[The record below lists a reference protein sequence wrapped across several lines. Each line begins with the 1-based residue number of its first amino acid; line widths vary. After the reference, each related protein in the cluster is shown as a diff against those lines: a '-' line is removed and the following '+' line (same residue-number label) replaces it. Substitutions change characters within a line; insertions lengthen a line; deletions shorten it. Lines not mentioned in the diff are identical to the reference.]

1 MENSRTS
8 TSSQRLASTFYTLLE
23 GTQAEITAIPV
34 FRSEH
39 FPTGRSGNIPVSVQ
53 ELVYG
58 RKTEKM
64 GASSKPLDRDSE
76 LLSLSEEALGPR
88 KDRRPSEGLNSNF
101 LQRESPTD
109 KILVENPKHIVRG
122 PEEEVGPKE
131 GQ

>member
-1 MENSRTS
+1 
-8 TSSQRLASTFYTLLE
+8 
-23 GTQAEITAIPV
+23 
-34 FRSEH
+34 
-39 FPTGRSGNIPVSVQ
+39 
-53 ELVYG
+53 
-58 RKTEKM
+58 M
-64 GASSKPLDRDSE
+64 GASCKPLDRDNE

-101 LQRESPTD
+101 LKRGSPTD